1 MSGDITPKK
10 RVTIKDIARE
20 TGFTAQTVSLALRN
34 KECITKKTREIVNET
49 ARRLGYI
56 KNDMAINLRNGR
68 ANTIAIVYDD
78 ITNPY
83 FSIMTRYL
91 QSYFRAQGYVLLI
104 FTADSYFLD
113 QETFY
118 NILSCNVAGVVSF
131 LDIDENIA
139 NLSQQNNLP
148 VLVLGRKSEKSISWI
163 TTSEN
168 KGGILAA
175 RYLIEKGCKKNLH
188 ITYSLDMIC
197 GEERYEGFL
206 NEIKSAG
213 LKSDLLLILG
223 RTPLKE
229 MLPNYLKENEV
240 DGIFAFN
247 DMLAYEI
254 LNILKKENREDVKV
268 VGFDNIQE
276 MFNFPIKIATIGGDK
291 KNMAKTAVKVLL
303 EKILQRDERVEHR
316 IFDVVLEKENF

>member
-68 ANTIAIVYDD
+68 TNTIAIVYDD

-139 NLSQQNNLP
+139 NLSICKDSSPSSCQY
-148 VLVLGRKSEKSISWI
+148 RKQGHQPQSCYQCRSIIVSHHV
-163 TTSEN
+163 
-168 KGGILAA
+168 
-175 RYLIEKGCKKNLH
+175 C
-188 ITYSLDMIC
+188 
-197 GEERYEGFL
+197 
-206 NEIKSAG
+206 
-213 LKSDLLLILG
+213 
-223 RTPLKE
+223 
-229 MLPNYLKENEV
+229 V
-240 DGIFAFN
+240 
-247 DMLAYEI
+247 
-254 LNILKKENREDVKV
+254 
-268 VGFDNIQE
+268 
-276 MFNFPIKIATIGGDK
+276 
-291 KNMAKTAVKVLL
+291 AV
-303 EKILQRDERVEHR
+303 
-316 IFDVVLEKENF
+316 